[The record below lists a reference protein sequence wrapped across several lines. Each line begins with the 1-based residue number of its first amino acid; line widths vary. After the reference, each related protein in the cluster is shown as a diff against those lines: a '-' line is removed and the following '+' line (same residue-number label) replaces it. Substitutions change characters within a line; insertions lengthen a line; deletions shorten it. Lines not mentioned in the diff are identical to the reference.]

1 MLDIR
6 PVLMT
11 EYPAFYALMHQNMQ
25 RYHERYDLAWDQQWT
40 ESNYRDKHNYA
51 ICRQGEAVGFLSLEW
66 QPGQLYIH
74 TLQLD
79 RAVQGGVYGARVFA
93 WLKALAV
100 ERGAATIVCKSF
112 RIIRRSRCIAKWG
125 LKSSKRKAFWCSS
138 RWRWTGCGCLG
149 PVNNHTRS
157 GYEHRS
163 THG

>member
-112 RIIRRSRCIAKWG
+112 KDNPALAMYRKMG
-125 LKSSKRKAFWCSS
+125 LEIVETQGILVQLAVAVDRVWLPGASK
-138 RWRWTGCGCLG
+138 
-149 PVNNHTRS
+149 
-157 GYEHRS
+157 
-163 THG
+163 

>member
-1 MLDIR
+1 
-6 PVLMT
+6 MT

-51 ICRQGEAVGFLSLEW
+51 ICRQGEAVVFLSLEW

-112 RIIRRSRCIAKWG
+112 KDNPALAMYRKMG
-125 LKSSKRKAFWCSS
+125 LEIVETQGILVQLAVAVDRVWLPGASK
-138 RWRWTGCGCLG
+138 
-149 PVNNHTRS
+149 
-157 GYEHRS
+157 
-163 THG
+163 